1 MMAKAILLILVIL
14 WSVRV
19 NSCEVDAFVMNVVER
34 KDSLKK
40 QEFFLRSLEEWA
52 KRRVKADLQ
61 KLDELPKEQYQKLID
76 TAQHYQ
82 MDCGNGLRLSMWG
95 KYALGWR
102 RELTR
107 EEERSSRDIFFY
119 GRSDTAY
126 VLYDKSD
133 ALQALHWQFDV
144 HGRILSQCIWRW
156 PKKKQRTQEKGENES
171 VNEGG
176 SVGQIMYPPR
186 ILMFFDGD
194 KPERVVDSAF
204 VRRVRAITRNELV
217 AFTRREDY
225 RMQEQWK
232 RTKNVACCV
241 VFDTVLRCYFLATY
255 LLVPTEDGRFTMY
268 RVEWLG

>member
-1 MMAKAILLILVIL
+1 MLLLAGVLNGYSSDI
-14 WSVRV
+14 W
-19 NSCEVDAFVMNVVER
+19 ER
-34 KDSLKK
+34 NKKEMVDSLQKRE
-40 QEFFLRSLEEWA
+40 EFLQKLEEWA

-176 SVGQIMYPPR
+176 SVGQIMYSPR

-217 AFTRREDY
+217 AFTRREDR
-225 RMQEQWK
+225 RMQERRE
-232 RTKNVACCV
+232 RTGNVACYV
-241 VFDTVLRCYFLATY
+241 HFNYVLYEYFLVTF
-255 LLVPTEDGRFTMY
+255 LLVPTEDARFTMY
-268 RVEWLG
+268 RVE

>member
-1 MMAKAILLILVIL
+1 M
-14 WSVRV
+14 
-19 NSCEVDAFVMNVVER
+19 
-34 KDSLKK
+34 
-40 QEFFLRSLEEWA
+40 
-52 KRRVKADLQ
+52 
-61 KLDELPKEQYQKLID
+61 ID

>member
-102 RELTR
+102 LGKVCLGMATGI
-107 EEERSSRDIFFY
+107 DPG
-119 GRSDTAY
+119 GRT
-126 VLYDKSD
+126 
-133 ALQALHWQFDV
+133 
-144 HGRILSQCIWRW
+144 
-156 PKKKQRTQEKGENES
+156 
-171 VNEGG
+171 
-176 SVGQIMYPPR
+176 
-186 ILMFFDGD
+186 
-194 KPERVVDSAF
+194 F
-204 VRRVRAITRNELV
+204 VSG
-217 AFTRREDY
+217 
-225 RMQEQWK
+225 
-232 RTKNVACCV
+232 
-241 VFDTVLRCYFLATY
+241 YFL
-255 LLVPTEDGRFTMY
+255 LWTERYGLCA
-268 RVEWLG
+268 V